1 MSTASHPDSG
11 IRNLRIPTLAQMIRE
26 AQEFSKPKLPSVFPS
41 TCARSMYSPFNKL
54 KYGQFSSYYDRP
66 SAPA

>member
-26 AQEFSKPKLPSVFPS
+26 S
-41 TCARSMYSPFNKL
+41 T
-54 KYGQFSSYYDRP
+54 GVQ
-66 SAPA
+66 